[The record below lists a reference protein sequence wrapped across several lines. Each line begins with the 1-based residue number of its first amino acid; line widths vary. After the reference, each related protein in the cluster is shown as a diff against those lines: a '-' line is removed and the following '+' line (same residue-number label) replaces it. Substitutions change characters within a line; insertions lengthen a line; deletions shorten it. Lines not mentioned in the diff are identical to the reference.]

1 MAYEAVTANIA
12 NANNP
17 HGLPVVTRPNIAPM
31 SQHAIDLVRRMEAV
45 VREMPQAPFKLDRQL
60 HEGMYA
66 RTVTLPRGY
75 WGGCLVEKATFVIV
89 VGDAD
94 FYVGT
99 DEPMRCRGVTV
110 VSAAAGRK
118 QAVDVISDTISVTA
132 ISIVDAATADEAD
145 AQMTSEPELLR
156 EGC

>member
-1 MAYEAVTANIA
+1 MLTTLAWLAPLADA
-12 NANNP
+12 ARAA
-17 HGLPVVTRPNIAPM
+17 LPAPTRPNIAPM
-31 SQHAIDLVRRMEAV
+31 SEQAIDLVRRMEAV

-66 RTVTLPRGY
+66 RTVTLPPGY

-89 VGDAD
+89 VGDAN

-99 DEPMRCRGVTV
+99 DEPLRCSGVTV
-110 VSAAAGRK
+110 VSAGAHRK
-118 QAVDVISDTISVTA
+118 QAVEALSTISVTA
-132 ISIVDAATADEAD
+132 ISIVDATTVDEAD